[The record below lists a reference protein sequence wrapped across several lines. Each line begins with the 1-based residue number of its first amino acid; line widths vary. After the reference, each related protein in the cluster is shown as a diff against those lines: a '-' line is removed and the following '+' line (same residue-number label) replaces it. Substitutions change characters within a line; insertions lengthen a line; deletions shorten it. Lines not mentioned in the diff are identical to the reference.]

1 MKLSA
6 LKRAALAAGVVS
18 STFIGVTT
26 GQAQAVDSLL
36 DKLVDKGVLTSK
48 EAGELRE
55 ESDRNFTKAYQ
66 VKSGMPDWVTAL
78 KINGDFRGRYDGIFF
93 DNDVN
98 TRTVNPTTGAVTP
111 NAAVD
116 RSRFRYRFRLGL
128 TAVMAENFEVG
139 LRLTSSDPSGSFGGD
154 PISGNS
160 SFQDNGS
167 KKFIYVDLA
176 YGKWS
181 FLNSKPANA
190 SITVGKMENPFAS
203 ELLYDND
210 YTPEGAGLAGTFRFG
225 DVHSIKVG
233 AGAFMLDEISLDS
246 SDPYL
251 LGAQVKWDAAWTKRL
266 NTSLGAGI
274 MSIQNVFALT
284 NGAVPNVQRGNS
296 RSLVGTNSVNA
307 PAYFFNPLFV
317 TGSIGYTLDEVP
329 FYSGAF
335 PITLMGEYV
344 NNPGADASASVPG
357 QAAYNGGN
365 QAWTAGITFGK
376 AGKKKTWEVSYRYR
390 YLGANFWYEEFVD
403 SDFGATYQSALA
415 RSDIS
420 SSSIYGAGTN
430 VRGHL
435 AKASY
440 SPNNALTLS
449 VSYALST
456 LIQAVPSG
464 SESQT
469 GRLIVDAVL
478 KF

>member
-78 KINGDFRGRYDGIFF
+78 KINGDFRGRFDGIFF
-93 DNDVN
+93 ENDVN
-98 TRTVNPTTGAVTP
+98 TS
-111 NAAVD
+111 AVD
-116 RSRFRYRFRLGL
+116 RERFRYRFRLGL
-128 TAVMAENFEVG
+128 TAVMVENFEVG

-154 PISGNS
+154 PISGNTT
-160 SFQDNGS
+160 FQDNGS
-167 KKFIYVDLA
+167 KKFIYIDLA

-181 FLNSKPANA
+181 FLNTKPATA

-203 ELLYDND
+203 ELLFDND
-210 YTPEGAGLAGTFRFG
+210 YTPEGMGLAGTFRFG
-225 DVHSIKVG
+225 DVHSLKVG
-233 AGAFMLDEISLDS
+233 AGAFMLDEVSLDS
-246 SDPYL
+246 SDPFL
-251 LGAQVKWDAAWTKRL
+251 LGAQVKWDAAWNKHL

-296 RSLVGTNSVNA
+296 RVGTTNSVAA

-317 TGSIGYTLDEVP
+317 TGSIGYTFDEVP
-329 FYSGAF
+329 YYSGPF
-335 PITLMGEYV
+335 PITLMGEYIF
-344 NNPGADASASVPG
+344 NPGAPSSASVPG

-376 AGKKKTWEVSYRYR
+376 AGKKKTWELSYRYR

-403 SDFGATYQSALA
+403 SDFGATYQSVLP
-415 RSDIS
+415 RSDFGGS
-420 SSSIYGAGTN
+420 SVYGAGTN

-449 VSYALST
+449 VSYARST
-456 LIQAVPSG
+456 LIQGVPSG
-464 SESQT
+464 SETET

>member
-48 EAGELRE
+48 EASELRD

-78 KINGDFRGRYDGIFF
+78 KINGDFRGRFDGIFF
-93 DNDVN
+93 ENDVN
-98 TRTVNPTTGAVTP
+98 TS
-111 NAAVD
+111 AVD
-116 RSRFRYRFRLGL
+116 RERFRYRFRLGL
-128 TAVMAENFEVG
+128 TAVMVENFEVG

-154 PISGNS
+154 PISGNTT
-160 SFQDNGS
+160 FQDNGS
-167 KKFIYVDLA
+167 KKFIYIDLA

-181 FLNSKPANA
+181 FLNTKPATA

-203 ELLYDND
+203 ELLFDND
-210 YTPEGAGLAGTFRFG
+210 YTPEGMGLAGTFRFG
-225 DVHSIKVG
+225 DVHSLKVG
-233 AGAFMLDEISLDS
+233 AGAFMLDEVSVDS

-251 LGAQVKWDAAWTKRL
+251 LGAQVKWDAAWTKKL

-274 MSIQNVFALT
+274 MSIQNTSLLT
-284 NGAVPNVQRGNS
+284 SNGIPNVQRGNS
-296 RSLVGTNSVNA
+296 RLPVTGA
-307 PAYFFNPLFV
+307 PPAYSFNPFFI

-335 PITLMGEYV
+335 PITVMGEYI
-344 NNPGADASASVPG
+344 NNPGADSSASVAG
-357 QAAYNGGN
+357 QPAYNGGN

-376 AGKKKTWEVSYRYR
+376 AGKKRTWEVAYRYR
-390 YLGANFWYEEFVD
+390 YLGANFWFEEFVD
-403 SDFGATYQSALA
+403 SDFGASYQTALPN
-415 RSDIS
+415 STFGT
-420 SSSIYGAGTN
+420 SSIYGAGTN

-456 LIQAVPSG
+456 LIQGVPSG
-464 SESQT
+464 SETET